1 MPVNKFGRRQRATAA
16 TAEAHRPTRI
26 VESLNKR
33 EDFLLNIGS
42 DNNRTLGCADLTQD
56 KTFTLSLGDEQNKI
70 VHTKGGDVK
79 IMTSGGLEISSAS
92 NIALFKTG
100 ELDGFTIKNL
110 PEPIFDSD
118 AATMGYVKQMC
129 SNTSTT
135 APQQRTVEGL
145 IPNAPYTN
153 IILMRYDQQPTLM
166 NVYAECVTGQWVDV
180 TCGNF
185 TEYFR
190 NFKLFVEDNIL
201 YCHFTSTTMTSSKK
215 YKIIYN

>member
-1 MPVNKFGRRQRATAA
+1 MPVNKFGRSQRITATS
-16 TAEAHRPTRI
+16 TTPGAHTTIRI
-26 VESLNKR
+26 VESLNKG

-70 VHTKGGDVK
+70 VHTKGGDVQ

-92 NIALFKTG
+92 NIAVFKTG

-129 SNTSTT
+129 ST
-135 APQQRTVEGL
+135 AAPRHRTVEGV

-153 IILMRYDQQPTLM
+153 IILMRYDQQPMLINIYT
-166 NVYAECVTGQWVDV
+166 ECVIGQWVDV

-185 TEYFR
+185 IEYFR

-215 YKIIYN
+215 YKIIYS